1 MTMHKICID
10 SPQQLTREVNLDKAE
25 LLIGKDLGCH
35 IVLPGWNVAKQHAKV
50 LVSNNEIFVQDLG
63 GLFGTWVEGTKITR
77 YGPARGGETILVGG
91 HSLVIKLGLDATE
104 VKLGSTDPNLPAA
117 TPIQVHLQKQV
128 RNVVEDELLK
138 WRRIMHRTLLENLAS
153 RRINISGMKDDILR
167 SNVRSLI
174 DEIIQES
181 VILPPDIDR
190 DLLSE
195 QLLDEAVGLGPME
208 VLLKDESVTEVMV
221 NRFDEIWVERSG
233 KLEMT
238 NVAFSS
244 DIAVLGAIER
254 IVTPLG
260 RRIDESSPMVD
271 ARLKDGSRVNAIIP
285 PLALRGPSLTI
296 RKFPKNRM
304 SYEGMVKMDSI
315 SPQMVEFMRL
325 AVQER
330 LNIIVSGGTG
340 TGKTTFLNMV
350 SSFIPDDERIVT
362 IEDAAELSLSQPN
375 LVSLESRPANT
386 EGKGAIT
393 IRDLVR
399 NSLRMRPDRIVVG
412 ECRSGEALDMLQAM
426 NTGHDGSLTTLHANT
441 PRDAMSRLEVL
452 VTMAGMN
459 IPVSAIREQIASAVD
474 VVVQLTRFPCGSRK
488 VTYISEITGC
498 AEGIIQMQDI
508 YTYQKTGVDAA
519 YKTIGNFKSTGIV
532 PDFFAKLQDS
542 GCNLDL
548 DSLIGFSAAN
558 I

>member
-1 MTMHKICID
+1 MHKILIS
-10 SPQQLTREVNLDKAE
+10 SPQQSAREVTLDKAE
-25 LLIGKDLGCH
+25 VLVGKDANCEIL
-35 IVLPGWNVAKQHAKV
+35 LSGWNVAKQHAKI
-50 LVSNNEIFVQDLG
+50 LLSSDEFFLQDLG
-63 GLFGTWVEGTKITR
+63 GLFGTWVNGVKITR
-77 YGPARGGETILVGG
+77 YGPLVGGETILIGG
-91 HSLVIKLGLDATE
+91 HSLVIEIDENVLSKNRSVTVSDSPVPVQIAKR
-104 VKLGSTDPNLPAA
+104 V
-117 TPIQVHLQKQV
+117 
-128 RNVVEDELLK
+128 VVEDPLLK
-138 WRRIMHRTLLENLAS
+138 WRRLLHRTLLENLDS
-153 RRINISGMKDDILR
+153 RRIDISSMKDNELR

-174 DEIIQES
+174 NEIVQES
-181 VILPPDIDR
+181 RELPADIDTE
-190 DLLSE
+190 LLSQ
-195 QLLDEAVGLGPME
+195 QLLDEAIGLGPME
-208 VLLKDESVTEVMV
+208 ILLKDESVTEVMV

-233 KLEMT
+233 KLELT
-238 NVAFSS
+238 DVAFSS

-304 SYEGMVKMDSI
+304 SHEGMVKMNSI
-315 SPQMVEFMRL
+315 SQQMVDFMRL
-325 AVQER
+325 AVEER

-350 SSFIPDDERIVT
+350 SSFIPSDERIVT

-375 LVSLESRPANT
+375 LVGLESRPANT
-386 EGKGAIT
+386 EGKGAVT
-393 IRDLVR
+393 IRELVR
-399 NSLRMRPDRIVVG
+399 NSLRMRPDRIVIG

-474 VVVQLTRFPCGSRK
+474 LVVQLTRFPCGGRK
-488 VTYISEITGC
+488 VTYITEVTGC
-498 AEGIIQMQDI
+498 PDGTIQMQDI
-508 YTYQKTGVDAA
+508 YTYKKTGLDAN
-519 YKTIGNFKSTGIV
+519 YKTVGHFESTGTV
-532 PDFFAKLQDS
+532 PDFFAKLQES
-542 GCNLDL
+542 GSKLDL
-548 DSLIGFSAAN
+548 HSLIRQQAN
-558 I
+558 PV

>member
-1 MTMHKICID
+1 MFKIQIK
-10 SPQQLTREVNLDKAE
+10 SQQQPTREINLDTPD
-25 LLIGKDLGCH
+25 LLIGKDENCQ
-35 IVLPGWNVAKQHAKV
+35 IVLTGWNVAKQHVKI
-50 LVSNNEIFVQDLG
+50 LSSDNEVFLQDLG
-63 GLFGTWVEGTKITR
+63 GLFGTWVDGVKITR
-77 YGPARGGETILVGG
+77 YGPVKGGETVLVGG
-91 HSLVIKLGLDATE
+91 HSLLIVADEEQPVASHVAVSAKHSTPVQTPKRVVTE
-104 VKLGSTDPNLPAA
+104 DP
-117 TPIQVHLQKQV
+117 
-128 RNVVEDELLK
+128 LLK
-138 WRRIMHRTLLENLAS
+138 WRRILHRTLLENLDS
-153 RRINISGMKDDILR
+153 RRINITTMKDDELR

-174 DEIIQES
+174 NEIIQES
-181 VILPPDIDR
+181 RDLPTDIDR
-190 DLLSE
+190 ELLSQ
-195 QLLDEAVGLGPME
+195 QLLDEAIGLGPME
-208 VLLKDESVTEVMV
+208 ILLKDESVTEVMV

-233 KLEMT
+233 KLELT

-296 RKFPKNRM
+296 RKFPKSRM
-304 SYEGMVKMDSI
+304 NYEGMLKMESI
-315 SPQMVEFMRL
+315 SQQMVDFMRI
-325 AVQER
+325 AVEER

-350 SSFIPDDERIVT
+350 SGFIPDDERIVT

-375 LVSLESRPANT
+375 LVGLESKPANT
-386 EGKGAIT
+386 EGKGAVT

-399 NSLRMRPDRIVVG
+399 NSLRMRPDRIVIG

-474 VVVQLTRFPCGSRK
+474 IVVQLTRFPCGRRK
-488 VTYISEITGC
+488 VTYITEVTGC
-498 AEGIIQMQDI
+498 PAGIIQMQDI
-508 YTYQKTGVDAA
+508 YVYKKTGVDSD
-519 YKTIGNFKSTGIV
+519 YKTVGYFEPTGLV
-532 PDFFAKLQDS
+532 PDFFTKLQDS
-542 GCNLDL
+542 GTKLDL
-548 DSLIGFSAAN
+548 DSLIGREPVRV
-558 I
+558 

>member
-1 MTMHKICID
+1 MHNIIVS
-10 SPQQLTREVNLDKAE
+10 SPQQPTRQIGLDVAE
-25 LLIGKDLGCH
+25 LLIGKDADCQIILS
-35 IVLPGWNVAKQHAKV
+35 GWNVAKQHVKV
-50 LVSNNEIFVQDLG
+50 LLSHDEIFLQDLG
-63 GLFGTWVEGTKITR
+63 GLFGTWVNGTKITR
-77 YGPARGGETILVGG
+77 YGPIVGGETILVGG
-91 HSLVIKLGLDATE
+91 HSLAIEIDERVLSKNQIAISPGLPIPVQIAKRVVLE
-104 VKLGSTDPNLPAA
+104 DP
-117 TPIQVHLQKQV
+117 
-128 RNVVEDELLK
+128 LLK
-138 WRRIMHRTLLENLAS
+138 WRRLLHRTLLENLDS
-153 RRINISGMKDDILR
+153 RRIDITSMKDDELR

-174 DEIIQES
+174 DEIIHDS
-181 VILPPDIDR
+181 RDLPADIDR
-190 DLLSE
+190 ELLSQ
-195 QLLDEAVGLGPME
+195 QLLDEAIGLGPME
-208 VLLKDESVTEVMV
+208 ILLKDESVTEVMV
-221 NRFDEIWVERSG
+221 NRFDEIWVERLG
-233 KLEMT
+233 KLELT

-304 SYEGMVKMDSI
+304 SHEGMVKMNSI
-315 SPQMVEFMRL
+315 SQQMVDFMRL
-325 AVQER
+325 AVEER

-375 LVSLESRPANT
+375 LVGLESRPANT
-386 EGKGAIT
+386 EGKGAVT

-399 NSLRMRPDRIVVG
+399 NSLRMRPDRIVIG

-474 VVVQLTRFPCGSRK
+474 IVVQLTRFPCGSRK
-488 VTYISEITGC
+488 VTYITEITGC
-498 AEGIIQMQDI
+498 PGGIIQMQDI
-508 YTYQKTGVDAA
+508 YSYKKTGIDSG
-519 YKTIGNFKSTGIV
+519 YKTVGYFESTGTV
-532 PDFFAKLQDS
+532 PDFFAKLQES
-542 GCNLDL
+542 GTKFDL
-548 DSLIGFSAAN
+548 NGLIGLQASPT
-558 I
+558 